1 MGTLRMAGTMAYL
14 GITNREWR
22 AVKSSCH
29 GLERDEEGLQPLNFA
44 CVIDSPAIG
53 ETFFVTAALERS

>member
-1 MGTLRMAGTMAYL
+1 MAYL